1 MALISF
7 AKTLI
12 NRNFYKKERN
22 VSQHSQYKSTA
33 FFYKWCFKHQR
44 QPVVR
49 IRKKALRIWL
59 SSKFGSDLNPKQP
72 NVRQEGMKFG

>member
-33 FFYKWCFKHQR
+33 FFINGFLNTNRH
-44 QPVVR
+44 PVVR